1 MLKALPAALAAL
13 LCAASH
19 ADSFTPSGAWQPF
32 SQEVVFEAD
41 VVEMDSALS
50 YWVKPRTHDL
60 KVTKHLMDDMR
71 SPYVILDPF
80 VFQVHIAGLS
90 TGMGPGK
97 QLSNDGFEAEAYQQA
112 RDTLVNHDYQFRC
125 YGRFADLPMPV
136 CSAIDAQGQSAG
148 VSLVRKGMYTLDKT
162 FTALPA
168 LERSLM
174 LEAQA
179 AAQADGKGVW
189 KPFMQMFRGLQ

>member
-1 MLKALPAALAAL
+1 MLKALPAAIAAL
-13 LCAASH
+13 LSAASY
-19 ADSFTPSGAWQPF
+19 ADSSTPSGAWQPF
-32 SQEVVFEAD
+32 PQEVVFEAD
-41 VVEMDSALS
+41 VVEMDSPLS
-50 YWVKPRTHDL
+50 YWVRPKTHYL
-60 KVTKHLMDDMR
+60 ESTRHLMDDMR

-80 VFQVHIAGLS
+80 VFQIHIAGLS

-148 VSLVRKGMYTLDKT
+148 VSLVRKGMYTLDET
-162 FTALPA
+162 FSALPD

-174 LEAQA
+174 VEAQA
-179 AAQADGKGVW
+179 SAKTDGKGVW